1 MEVAVEA
8 RPLVELASF
17 VGQSRTLCLGLPQNK
32 HKLLSICCCHSC
44 WVNFPLES
52 SFPVRSGFVDWG
64 FGVSFDFLDFE
75 PEDWELL
82 PELD

>member
-1 MEVAVEA
+1 MVEA

-17 VGQSRTLCLGLPQNK
+17 VGQSGTLCPGLPQNK

-52 SFPVRSGFVDWG
+52 SFVDWG
-64 FGVSFDFLDFE
+64 FRVSFDFPDFE

>member
-1 MEVAVEA
+1 MEAVVEA
-8 RPLVELASF
+8 QPLAELAGF

-32 HKLLSICCCHSC
+32 HKLLSIRRCRPC

-52 SFPVRSGFVDWG
+52 SFPVRCGFIDWG
-64 FGVSFDFLDFE
+64 FRVSFDFLDFE

>member
-1 MEVAVEA
+1 MVVEA
-8 RPLVELASF
+8 QPLVELAGF
-17 VGQSRTLCLGLPQNK
+17 MGQSKTLCPGLLQNK
-32 HKLLSICCCHSC
+32 HKLLSICHCCSC

-52 SFPVRSGFVDWG
+52 SFLVRSGFVDWG
-64 FGVSFDFLDFE
+64 FRVFFDFPDFE